1 MEKTFLIGPPE
12 RLNPADRLTLW
23 LEDGDFEP
31 TPERSHQKNPHDAA
45 YLLVGFDTEFK
56 TPDRPVS
63 NEEIKSGEATSLI
76 LSYQFY
82 AKTNNGTVWKGI
94 CCPEKDERISI
105 EDFLLF
111 VIGMGTRIE
120 GVSKLPKKIYLV
132 GHFTRADIPAF
143 DNFQKMTKYVSA
155 VRNTFV
161 SIDAAYKA
169 ELPLIDDTSVNVN
182 VILRDTMLLT
192 PQSNRSLKKIGE
204 MVGIKK
210 VELAENRET
219 YKKMIRNMDRVRSEQ
234 WDLFK
239 DYALTD
245 AEICVHYIERVINE
259 YHQVTGKR
267 KVPVTLTGIGIDLLE
282 KHWQENGLDRLKIL
296 GKEIVKEKQFNKKD
310 RYFIKRDREVE
321 KPIAFHNKLLA
332 VDAYHGG
339 RNEQYWFGP
348 CFEDDWSDFD
358 LSSAYPTA
366 MALIGMPDWDRLFH
380 TTNIDEFHPTV
391 LGYANIEFEFPSDIR
406 YPTLPVRTANG
417 LIFPLKGQTDCVA
430 PEIYLARKLGAKI
443 NILEGFIVPSDDTS
457 RVFAEFIKE
466 CIKKR
471 NVFGKNTLQNLFWKE
486 ISNSTYGKTAQ
497 GLRDRRVYDLRERE
511 TKALPESRITNAYFA
526 AFITSFVRATL
537 GEIMNSIPQ
546 DKMIFSC
553 TTDGFITNISDEE
566 LEDCTKGSLCA
577 IYRDARHL
585 LTGDHTVLERKHYVR
600 NLLGWRTRG
609 QATLKK
615 GIPED
620 TEEKN
625 IVLAK
630 GGLWIRP
637 EFEETEEQN
646 DEVLKYFFDRTP
658 ETEIDIEAKTG
669 LRDMVEYEADLVEKL
684 IVKRLNMEYDWKRR
698 PVRFIDSK
706 QYNHLA
712 FSTEPWS
719 NVEQFVLMR
728 DVFDRFQKGT
738 PTCIKSSVDLQRLSE
753 FVETTRISQSK
764 DLRYVR
770 KQGGDI
776 KRLRQMLCAAFKQ
789 SQAGINL
796 PALTNEKF
804 AELLTANGI
813 ACDKAAV
820 ENGKRKLFVKH
831 AVPPTD
837 RILKLVNHL
846 KNNVIKSLKI
856 DDLLVP
862 IEKDSMMIRLVD
874 ENQCKFIYRVE

>member
-1 MEKTFLIGPPE
+1 MKKTFLIGPPE
-12 RLNPADRLTLW
+12 RLNPDDWITLW
-23 LEDGDFEP
+23 LEDGDFKHAP
-31 TPERSHQKNPHDAA
+31 AQSGKKNTVDDD
-45 YLLVGFDTEFK
+45 YLLIGFDTEFK

-63 NEEIKSGEATSLI
+63 NEEIKSGQATSLI

-82 AKTNNGTVWKGI
+82 AKTNSGTIWKGI
-94 CCPEKDERISI
+94 CCPEKDERLSI
-105 EDFLLF
+105 EDFLF
-111 VIGMGTRIE
+111 FAIAAGARND
-120 GVSKLPKKIYLV
+120 GVTKLPKKIYLV

-143 DNFQKMTKYVSA
+143 SNFQNLTKYVSA

-161 SIDAAYKA
+161 SIDAAYKST
-169 ELPLIDDTSVNVN
+169 LSLIDGTSIDVN

-204 MVGIKK
+204 LVGIQKI
-210 VELAENRET
+210 ELSENRDI
-219 YKKMIRNMDRVRSEQ
+219 YKQMIRNMDRVRTEQ
-234 WDLFK
+234 WELFK

-282 KHWQENGLDRLKIL
+282 KHWRENKQDRLKIL
-296 GKEIVKEKQFNKKD
+296 GKEIVKEKHFNKK
-310 RYFIKRDREVE
+310 RGYFIKKDCEVE
-321 KPIAFHNKLLA
+321 KPIVFHNKLLA

-348 CFEDDWSDFD
+348 CFEDEWSDFD

-366 MALIGMPDWDRLFH
+366 MALIGMPDWDRIFH
-380 TTNIDEFHPTV
+380 TKKINEFKPTV
-391 LGYANIEFEFPSDIR
+391 LGFANIEFEFPDNIR

-417 LIFPLKGQTDCVA
+417 LIFPRKGKTDCVA
-430 PEIYLARKLGAKI
+430 PEIYLASKLGAKI
-443 NILEGFIVPSDDTS
+443 KILEGIIVPTDDS
-457 RVFAEFIKE
+457 NKVFADFIKE

-471 NVFGKNTLQNLFWKE
+471 NEFGKNTLQNLFWKE

-497 GLRDRRVYDLRERE
+497 GLRDRRVYDLRDRE

-526 AFITSFVRATL
+526 AFITSYVRATL

-553 TTDGFITNISDEE
+553 TTDGFITNINDKEFE
-566 LEDCTKGSLCA
+566 NCIKGTFCE
-577 IYRDARHL
+577 IYQSTRKI
-585 LTGDHTVLERKHYVR
+585 LTGDGTVLERKHYVR

-609 QATLKK
+609 QATLSK
-615 GIPED
+615 GIPD
-620 TEEKN
+620 DIEEKN

-646 DEVLKYFFDRTP
+646 EEILKYFFDRTP
-658 ETEIDIEAKTG
+658 DTEIDIEAKTG

-698 PVRFIDSK
+698 PVGFIDSK
-706 QYNHLA
+706 KFNHLA

-719 NVEQFVLMR
+719 TVEQFVLMR
-728 DVFDRFQKGT
+728 DVFEKFQKGT
-738 PTCIKSSVDLQRLSE
+738 PTCVKSSFDFKKLSE
-753 FVETTRISQSK
+753 FVETSTISESK

-789 SQAGINL
+789 SQAGIYL

-804 AELLTANGI
+804 AELLAANGI

-820 ENGKRKLFVKH
+820 ENGKRKLFIKH

-837 RILKLVNHL
+837 R
-846 KNNVIKSLKI
+846 VIKLITNLKQNAIRSLKI

-862 IEKDSMMIRLVD
+862 LEKDSMMIRLVT
-874 ENQCKFIYRVE
+874 ENQCKFIDRVE